1 MSQRVAIVGGGML
14 GMTLALRLAREG
26 RSVTIFERSPS
37 VGGLAAP
44 WEIGG
49 TTWDRHYHVI
59 LRSDVH
65 LLALLDEL
73 GLTSALRWKS
83 VGSAFFI
90 DGRIHPFSTLADFVA
105 FPAVGPIEK
114 VRLGLG
120 VLKATR
126 ERDLEHLDTITAEQ
140 WLRKVF
146 GATLYERLWQ
156 PLLRAKLGDA
166 YAQASA
172 SFIHATIK
180 RLFGA
185 RKNSQKREE
194 FGYVEGGYATIV
206 DRLTTR
212 LAEFGVRIET
222 GADVTAIRRSG
233 AGLAIAFNATSEAYD
248 QIVVTVPAPIAARI
262 CDALAPSELLRL
274 RSIRYHGIVCASL
287 LLDRPLG
294 NAYITNIADS
304 SIPFTGV
311 IEMTA
316 LVDRDKLGGHSLV
329 YLPRYVDAR
338 SPFYLMNDASIQES
352 FILGLQRMH
361 RTFDPSHVRAL
372 RISRA
377 PYVFALPEVGSAQR
391 VLPMRTSVS
400 GLFLANSSQILSG
413 TLNVNETIGIA
424 MQAADAVAGCPAGRE
439 EARYEAV
446 C

>member
-1 MSQRVAIVGGGML
+1 MAQRVAVVGGGML

-49 TTWDRHYHVI
+49 ATWDRYYHVI
-59 LRSDVH
+59 LRSDVR

-73 GLTSALRWKS
+73 DLTSALRWKS

-105 FPAVGPIEK
+105 FPAVGPIDK

-120 VLKATR
+120 ILKATR
-126 ERDLEHLDTITAEQ
+126 ERDLEQLDAVTAEE

-146 GATLYERLWQ
+146 GAKLYERLWQ

-172 SFIHATIK
+172 SFIHATIA

-185 RKNSQKREE
+185 RKNSRQREE

-206 DRLTTR
+206 DRLTER
-212 LAEFGVRIET
+212 LAEAGVRFKT
-222 GADVTAIRRSG
+222 GVDVNAVRRSG
-233 AGLAIAFNATSEAYD
+233 AALAVAYD
-248 QIVVTVPAPIAARI
+248 SVSETYDRVVVTVPTPIAARI
-262 CDALAPSELLRL
+262 CDALAPDELLRL

-304 SIPFTGV
+304 RIPFTGA

-316 LVDRDKLGGHSLV
+316 LVDRDALGGGSLV

-338 SPFYLMNDASIQES
+338 SPFYLMNDASVQES
-352 FILGLQRMH
+352 FVLGLQRMH
-361 RTFDPSHVRAL
+361 RTFDPSQIRAL

-377 PYVFALPEVGSAQR
+377 PYVFALPEVGSAR
-391 VLPMRTSVS
+391 RILPMQTSVP
-400 GLFLANSSQILSG
+400 GLFLANSSQIVSG

-424 MQAADAVAGCPAGRE
+424 MQAAEAVAECATGHE